1 MNVIIANK
9 YSEMLKGSQ
18 IEIIKFLEG
27 VFNVDYI
34 INEFSNFYFDRMIL
48 DITAL
53 ENYTNLDNLQ
63 KLSINFDMTKVIL
76 LLDDN
81 EENANTDYL
90 SKIISMGIYNFTR
103 NLDGVKYLLENPNSY
118 RDVAHLHN
126 VNSVNNTLTEAQD
139 SNLTN
144 TRVIGVKSLTKCAG
158 STTLIYMMKKHLES
172 NYSVNAIEI
181 DKRDFN
187 YFEEDDMISTTSQDF
202 PKELM
207 KRRDTNV
214 ILVDLNEYQD
224 TDICNDVIYLL
235 EPSIIRL
242 NTLLKRDRLIFK
254 KLANSKIVLCK
265 SNVANSDLNVF
276 EYETGSKIFYNLPS
290 LDERKNNLKEINGL
304 LSKLGFAKQST
315 GVVEENNKNKLLGM
329 FKF

>member
-139 SNLTN
+139 SSLTN

-181 DKRDFN
+181 DKRDFS
-187 YFEEDDMISTTSQDF
+187 YFEDDDMISTTSQDF